1 MAASDMPEAAV
12 AAGLREIQAPY
23 VRRVDLV
30 EGSTIGELVARIVFA
45 AAPHLRA
52 QVLAEVDAALRAL
65 AEHLLERDPM
75 GVDFGDLVDGIRH
88 AADYLRDTLETGDH
102 DGA

>member
-1 MAASDMPEAAV
+1 MAASDLPEEAVEAALY
-12 AAGLREIQAPY
+12 GKLRPI
-23 VRRVDLV
+23 VD
-30 EGSTIGELVARIVFA
+30 A
-45 AAPHLRA
+45 HLDHFEAVTRADERA

-88 AADYLRDTLETGDH
+88 AADHLRDTLGTG
-102 DGA
+102 GEG